1 MDDTT
6 TQAIV
11 IILFALIPIFLVPLF
26 CMVAW
31 NMWAWEFNLPQTGYW
46 IWFMTHLALRG
57 VFGKWSLKLKGDK

>member
-6 TQAIV
+6 RGLL
-11 IILFALIPIFLVPLF
+11 IILFALFPIFLVPLF

-46 IWFMTHLALRG
+46 IWFITHLAIRG
-57 VFGKWSLKLKGDK
+57 LFGKWSINFKGDR